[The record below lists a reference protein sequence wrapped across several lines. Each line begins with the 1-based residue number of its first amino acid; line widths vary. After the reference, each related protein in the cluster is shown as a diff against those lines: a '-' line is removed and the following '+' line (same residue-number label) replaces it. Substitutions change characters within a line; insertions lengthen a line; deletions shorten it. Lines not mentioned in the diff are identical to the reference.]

1 MRLFKNFFYTLSFCK
16 SFTNSLYIRFLSHD
30 SIVFSISS
38 QPFNYQ
44 CNENILNLDELRM
57 EVLCSVNKNSFI
69 IPACETGLPIIDM
82 SWYVNGNP
90 VNVTSFN
97 TFNIEP
103 VTYSGNVLSFGLL
116 DAQHSIGGT
125 VQLGNCVQGQQYS
138 IQASFSTNSF
148 IIGTGIPEFNIPAV
162 NGVPII
168 QNNLSP
174 INVYTNQLTTLRKTT
189 TLSPSTKSTLTS
201 KKTETN
207 TNTIT
212 TTITNTNTNTNTIT
226 NTPTLSH
233 TTNITTQTNPVTS
246 TNINL
251 ITTTP
256 VSIENKDI
264 NYIIIGT
271 VSIVIIILLIILI
284 LCIKKICGDYC
295 CTQNS

>member
-16 SFTNSLYIRFLSHD
+16 TFTNSLYVRFLSSD

-44 CNENILNLDELRM
+44 CNENILNLDGLRM
-57 EVLCSVNKNSFI
+57 EVLCSVNKNSFR
-69 IPACETGLPIIDM
+69 IPASETGLPVIDM

-90 VNVTSFN
+90 TNLTSFN

-103 VTYSGNVLSFGLL
+103 VTYSGNVWSFGLL

-148 IIGTGIPEFNIPAV
+148 IIGTGIPQFNIPAV

-174 INVYTNQLTTLRKTT
+174 INLYTNQLTTLRKTT
-189 TLSPSTKSTLTS
+189 TLSPSTKFTSTTTLSPSTKSTSTS
-201 KKTETN
+201 KKTDTN
-207 TNTIT
+207 N
-212 TTITNTNTNTNTIT
+212 NTIT
-226 NTPTLSH
+226 NTPTLSRMS
-233 TTNITTQTNPVTS
+233 NITTQTNPVTS

-256 VSIENKDI
+256 VSIENNDI
-264 NYIIIGT
+264 IYISIGIMSII
-271 VSIVIIILLIILI
+271 IIILLIILI
-284 LCIKKICGDYC
+284 LCIKKIYGNCC
-295 CTQNS
+295 CT

>member
-1 MRLFKNFFYTLSFCK
+1 
-16 SFTNSLYIRFLSHD
+16 
-30 SIVFSISS
+30 
-38 QPFNYQ
+38 
-44 CNENILNLDELRM
+44 M

-69 IPACETGLPIIDM
+69 IPAFETGLPIIDM

-148 IIGTGIPEFNIPAV
+148 IIGTGIPEFNIPTV
-162 NGVPII
+162 NGIPII

-189 TLSPSTKSTLTS
+189 TLSPSIKSTSITSLSPSTKYTSITTLSPSTKSTLTS
-201 KKTETN
+201 KKTETTN

-212 TTITNTNTNTNTIT
+212 TTITNTNTNTIT

-233 TTNITTQTNPVTS
+233 TTNITTQTNPLTS

-271 VSIVIIILLIILI
+271 VGIVIIILLIILI
-284 LCIKKICGDYC
+284 LCIKKICGDCC